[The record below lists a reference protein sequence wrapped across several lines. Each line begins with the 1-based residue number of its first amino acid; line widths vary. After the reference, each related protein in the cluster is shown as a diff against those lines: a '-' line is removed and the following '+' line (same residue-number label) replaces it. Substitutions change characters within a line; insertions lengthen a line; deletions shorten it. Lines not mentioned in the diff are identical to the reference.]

1 VALRCL
7 IVDDNGSFV
16 ASATRLLESQGMEI
30 AGSASSSEPALEL
43 ARALLPDVVLVDVQ
57 LGEED
62 GLELARRLDVA
73 LPEVP
78 VVLVSTHGEDEVAE
92 LIADSPA
99 VGFLPKRVLS
109 ASAIAALLSGR
120 RGT

>member
-16 ASATRLLESQGMEI
+16 ASATRLLESQGMEV
-30 AGSASSSEPALEL
+30 AGSASSSVQALEL
-43 ARALLPDVVLVDVQ
+43 AGALLPDVVLVDVQ

-62 GLELARRLDVA
+62 GLELARRFDVA

-109 ASAIAALLSGR
+109 AGAIAALLSGR
-120 RGT
+120 RET